1 MPIESS
7 LPGPGPELFR
17 ALVEQGRDVFF
28 RYRPGPPAAF
38 DYVSPSVAEL
48 TGYPVE
54 AFMANPSL
62 FSAIVHPDDRALV
75 PGANDVGGSSTIRWL
90 REDGGTVWVEQ
101 RTVPITGPNGA
112 LVAVEGVARDITTQ
126 ARALEAI
133 RGSEHA
139 FRALL
144 DRIDLVAAIVDPGG
158 RMTFVKGRVDRAR
171 FLRGVRA
178 P

>member
-1 MPIESS
+1 MPAESS
-7 LPGPGPELFR
+7 PPGPRPELFR
-17 ALVEQGRDVFF
+17 ALVEQARDVFF
-28 RYRPGPPAAF
+28 RFRPGPPAAF
-38 DYVSPSVAEL
+38 DYLSPSVEEL

-54 AFMANPSL
+54 AFMTNPSL
-62 FSAIVHPDDRALV
+62 FSAIVHPDDQALV
-75 PGANDVGGSSTIRWL
+75 TGANGVAESSTIRWL
-90 REDGGTVWVEQ
+90 RKDGGTVWVEQ
-101 RTVPITGPNGA
+101 RSIPIVGPNGE

-158 RMTFVKGRVDRAR
+158 RMTFVNE
-171 FLRGVRA
+171 FLLA
-178 P
+178 A